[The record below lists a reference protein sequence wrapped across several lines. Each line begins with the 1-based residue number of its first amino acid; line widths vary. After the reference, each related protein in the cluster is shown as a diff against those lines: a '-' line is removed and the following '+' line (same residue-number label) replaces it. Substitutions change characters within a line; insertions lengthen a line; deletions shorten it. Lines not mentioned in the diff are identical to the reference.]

1 MEYITIHRIL
11 QGIQLTA
18 ALLIGLEWIL
28 LARRGQTGDV
38 VLKAYDT
45 VCMHARRKKGRWW
58 DYEKWEA
65 FLRVNGAAYHYGSWI
80 NPVSYLTLCL
90 LLAGAGLLIGLFA
103 LGPLLG
109 IAGAALGA
117 CLPGILLERMNRRD
131 NENMLTEL
139 NLVYNA
145 LSIQIRAGV
154 HVTDALAELYGS
166 VKQARLRDALQTLSG
181 DIVMKA
187 DMDEALER
195 FQGQFNNRYID
206 SLCITVMQAM
216 ESGQAVELLGDIAD
230 QIRDMELTLQGRRRE
245 KLDRSITF
253 YQLGIFSAVIAVVLY
268 ACVEYMFGN
277 NMFLTY

>member
-18 ALLIGLEWIL
+18 ALLTGLAWVCMSP
-28 LARRGQTGDV
+28 RGQTGEV

-45 VCMHARRKKGRWW
+45 ICMRARQRKGKLL
-58 DYEKWEA
+58 DYGKWEN
-65 FLRVNGAAYHYGSWI
+65 FLRVNGASYHYGKWI

-90 LLAGAGLLIGLFA
+90 LLAGAGFLIGLSA
-103 LGPLLG
+103 AGLLPG
-109 IAGAALGA
+109 IAGAVLAA

-139 NLVYNA
+139 NLIYNA
-145 LSIQIRAGV
+145 LAIQIRAGV

-166 VKQARLRDALQTLSG
+166 VRQERLRDGLQTLSG

-187 DMDEALER
+187 DMEEALER

-216 ESGQAVELLGDIAD
+216 ESGQAVELLTDIAD

-277 NMFLTY
+277 NMFLK